1 MPFEAAKAI
10 AATFCWKIRYVLTPL
25 FGTDFPSMCIPP
37 TDRARFSRM
46 VIDPAIVKQA
56 TETANKYQSLELQNH
71 MHSLTAC
78 SETESTTSSS
88 PPRRTREIDIPVV
101 DSRPARQLFPKVPR
115 HRYTDSVGSARDSSS
130 EPFCVSPQSPTG
142 STWTPVNA
150 PPPRSSEIVPRSRVP
165 SPRWFYTHA
174 AAFQNKHLSVG
185 DSESETDL
193 SSEPQSDTMR
203 TPEFSSLNEDI
214 EMGEA
219 VFSES
224 LSDVSLSDE
233 DGSVNGNEVDQDHRE
248 PNSRASV
255 GTRSSIGKKHLKKN
269 SVRSAKAKDG
279 ARLPGSG
286 HFAHEVKAAHALL
299 HLHMHEA
306 TTEDLDDEVPADEH
320 NWPSSLEL
328 AFRPSHLASS
338 RKRRRAS
345 L

>member
-1 MPFEAAKAI
+1 MPFETAKAI
-10 AATFCWKIRYVLTPL
+10 AATFCWKVRYVLTPL

-46 VIDPAIVKQA
+46 VIDPAVVKQA

-101 DSRPARQLFPKVPR
+101 DSRPARQLFPKLPR

-130 EPFCVSPQSPTG
+130 EPFCVSPQSPT
-142 STWTPVNA
+142 SSIWTPVNA

-165 SPRWFYTHA
+165 SPRHFYTHA
-174 AAFQNKHLSVG
+174 AAYRNKHLSVEE
-185 DSESETDL
+185 SESETDL
-193 SSEPQSDTMR
+193 SSEVQSDTMR
-203 TPEFSSLNEDI
+203 TPEVSSLNEDI

-219 VFSES
+219 DFSES
-224 LSDVSLSDE
+224 LSDVSLSDK
-233 DGSVNGNEVDQDHRE
+233 DRSVDQDYRE
-248 PNSRASV
+248 PKSGASV
-255 GTRSSIGKKHLKKN
+255 GTRSPIGKKRPKKKP
-269 SVRSAKAKDG
+269 VRSAKAKDR
-279 ARLPGSG
+279 ACLSGSG

-299 HLHMHEA
+299 HLHMQEA
-306 TTEDLDDEVPADEH
+306 TTANLDDEVQASERH
-320 NWPSSLEL
+320 WPSSLQL
-328 AFRPSHLASS
+328 AFRPSSSASS